1 VKLGCKGYRE
11 RLYSY
16 VVGMALTVWT
26 LVIPTSRF
34 LYLAE
39 PISWR
44 EYTEFRRYSLRK
56 INYGRRAW
64 YDEHSAVQFL
74 QNC

>member
-1 VKLGCKGYRE
+1 MKVGCKGYRE

-16 VVGMALTVWT
+16 VVGMALTVWS

-56 INYGRRAW
+56 INYGQRAGNGG
-64 YDEHSAVQFL
+64 YRAL
-74 QNC
+74 QSLQDC